1 MCLFSFFSHDKY
13 STNDK
18 SIDGVLGTQTRGGRM
33 VGADESVEL
42 WRHPL
47 SLCLLVK
54 PLRDVFLILTY
65 LVKGSITVRLTS
77 CFTVQLATPDLIDS
91 FGFNCFT
98 AHAEETSFLFGRIQS
113 SQTGFQLNSDPSLL
127 QSK

>member
-1 MCLFSFFSHDKY
+1 MCLFSFFSLDKY

-65 LVKGSITVRLTS
+65 LVKGSITV
-77 CFTVQLATPDLIDS
+77 QLATPDLIDS